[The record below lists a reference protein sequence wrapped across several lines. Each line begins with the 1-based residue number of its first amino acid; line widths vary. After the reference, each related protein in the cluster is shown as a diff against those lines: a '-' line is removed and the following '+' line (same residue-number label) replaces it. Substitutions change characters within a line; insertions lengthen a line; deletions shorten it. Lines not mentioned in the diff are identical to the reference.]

1 MKQLSLRTR
10 SVLFAIATLAIFTP
24 ATVFTLESAYTTSLT
39 QAKMGELRLMNLGL
53 LTAFELDGDMPYIPE
68 ILYEEQLNLPDS
80 GYLGLIVF
88 RDTVVWQSASALN
101 FNLPLPDIKPGV
113 GNEIFLESLSVP
125 FDTDNE
131 YFAYAFTA
139 EFASSSDFEPVQ
151 FYIYN
156 NKQVFNEER
165 RIFLNTTWQWLI
177 MLSTALVVLLIFGV
191 SLVLSPVRNL
201 IAEISQTARGEQK
214 EVESAY
220 PKEFDH
226 LKSSINLLIHTEAQQ
241 RSRYKNSLGDLAHS
255 LKTPLAVAF
264 GSKGLPEQTTE
275 ALTQI
280 DKIIQRQ
287 LKRAS
292 AGQAGWQKPIAVF
305 PLITRVIDAMDKV
318 YQHKQL
324 VLGIDGDSDAQF
336 KGDETDLM
344 ELMGNLLDNACKASK
359 LNVLVTVKQ
368 QNNWLEI
375 YVDDDGPGIPENKKR
390 TLLKRG
396 ERLDTYEEGQG
407 IGMAV
412 VSDLVAIYG
421 GQLHIDQAPDQED
434 IPLGGARIVVRFPI

>member
-375 YVDDDGPGIPENKKR
+375 YVDDDGPGIPENKN
-390 TLLKRG
+390 
-396 ERLDTYEEGQG
+396 
-407 IGMAV
+407 
-412 VSDLVAIYG
+412 
-421 GQLHIDQAPDQED
+421 
-434 IPLGGARIVVRFPI
+434 VRC